1 MSEENF
7 SCLVGKYLNGYKIV
21 KIEKDPFIKGQIN
34 LFTDEW
40 EYEAFYDRS
49 LVIFRLREEANTSKY
64 YQELIDKEKYELQQR
79 INKANEYLL
88 TAAIVDTSNFH
99 QREKLLSILQGK
111 E

>member
-40 EYEAFYDRS
+40 KYEAFYDRS

-64 YQELIDKEKYELQQR
+64 YQELVDKEKYELRQR
-79 INKANEYLL
+79 INKAIEYLL
-88 TAAIVDTSNFH
+88 TATIVDTSNFH
-99 QREKLLSILQGK
+99 QREILLSNLQGK